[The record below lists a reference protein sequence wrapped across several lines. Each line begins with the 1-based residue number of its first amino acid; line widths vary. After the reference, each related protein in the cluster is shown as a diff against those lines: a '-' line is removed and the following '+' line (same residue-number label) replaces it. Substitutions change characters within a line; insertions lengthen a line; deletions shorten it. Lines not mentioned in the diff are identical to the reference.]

1 MSWRT
6 QGGVTGS
13 NNIPLGSRR
22 RLGGEEGGPDAGPE
36 ESAPRGDKRGRS
48 PVRRKFFLLYSLG
61 NSSLTSPR
69 AQPRWHS
76 KAT

>member
-13 NNIPLGSRR
+13 NNIPLGARR
-22 RLGGEEGGPDAGPE
+22 RFADEGPPDTRPE

-48 PVRRKFFLLYSLG
+48 PVRRKF
-61 NSSLTSPR
+61 PR
-69 AQPRWHS
+69 VL
-76 KAT
+76 